1 VLSSTLCVCLS
12 CCVLSVRCHQ
22 TCSTSCDHMCSQTN
36 DVCIGSRHGSFACQ
50 HLVQGCRPLSWPSLC
65 GPWQQAA
72 RGNASGSSD
81 APPTHCFHAIAALQ
95 PVLVIVVVR
104 SSTRFRSTSSRSGSS
119 STTTTTTSTN
129 DSIST
134 STSTR
139 TRSASDIIS

>member
-1 VLSSTLCVCLS
+1 MCVCQ
-12 CCVLSVRCHQ
+12 R
-22 TCSTSCDHMCSQTN
+22 
-36 DVCIGSRHGSFACQ
+36 
-50 HLVQGCRPLSWPSLC
+50 LVQGCRPLPWPSLC
-65 GPWQQAA
+65 GPW
-72 RGNASGSSD
+72 RHE